1 MRFTRGR
8 DLLVAAV
15 IAGVLVRL
23 WLTLAYDSLPPLPLL
38 AGATLAVLALVEAGY
53 AVVLRARIT
62 GRNGARPV
70 APLTAVRA
78 VGVAKASSLFGAIM
92 AGAWIA
98 LLTLVVPKRDQLAA
112 AAGDTNAAV
121 VGLVCAAVLIAA
133 ALRLEHSC
141 RAPEDRSGSERSGGV
156 PRSD

>member
-1 MRFTRGR
+1 VRLTRAR
-8 DLLVAAV
+8 DLLVAGV

-23 WLTLAYDSLPPLPLL
+23 WLVVAYDSLPPLPRF
-38 AGATLAVLALVEAGY
+38 AGVTLAVLALIEAGY
-53 AVVLRARIT
+53 AVNLRARIT

-70 APLTAVRA
+70 PPLTAARA

-98 LLTLVVPKRDQLAA
+98 LLTLVLPKRAELVS
-112 AAGDTNAAV
+112 AAGDTTTAV

-133 ALRLEHSC
+133 ALWLEYSC
-141 RAPEDRSGSERSGGV
+141 RAPRDRSGPDGPGGV